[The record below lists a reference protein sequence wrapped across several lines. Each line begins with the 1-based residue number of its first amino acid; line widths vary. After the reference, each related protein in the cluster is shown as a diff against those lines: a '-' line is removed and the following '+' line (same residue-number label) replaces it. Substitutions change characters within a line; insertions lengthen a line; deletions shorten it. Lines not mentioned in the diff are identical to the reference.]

1 MKLARFLRQ
10 EQIKD
15 STWRSGLTRVRAAL
29 ARHTQGSVVRRCE
42 SLNAPK
48 SHPMQVL
55 GSFSAFTIEWPQFV
69 LEGLAKLKSLAQ
81 LNPIQ
86 INGMSC
92 IFMSVDFE
100 RQLYM

>member
-1 MKLARFLRQ
+1 MLSLR
-10 EQIKD
+10 
-15 STWRSGLTRVRAAL
+15 AL
-29 ARHTQGSVVRRCE
+29 SDQ
-42 SLNAPK
+42 NK
-48 SHPMQVL
+48 HPTQVL

>member
-1 MKLARFLRQ
+1 
-10 EQIKD
+10 
-15 STWRSGLTRVRAAL
+15 
-29 ARHTQGSVVRRCE
+29 
-42 SLNAPK
+42 
-48 SHPMQVL
+48 MQVL

-69 LEGLAKLKSLAQ
+69 LQGLAKLKSLAQ